1 MSLIECWL
9 IALIAVRARL
19 GVYFSRSPGGWGKA
33 CEFGFCQWRRIKPV
47 RGIDSSTSGY
57 FIFLRVQISTMVVR
71 GTLCGKKQCQ
81 SHLRLC
87 GVHIRHHTIQS
98 NNHSSSTPG
107 PLQW

>member
-57 FIFLRVQISTMVVR
+57 CFFFCVFRYPQWYSARYIMWQETVSIASKTMR
-71 GTLCGKKQCQ
+71 C
-81 SHLRLC
+81 SHSASYN
-87 GVHIRHHTIQS
+87 TK
-98 NNHSSSTPG
+98 
-107 PLQW
+107 